1 MFVLS
6 DHWLLLSPLDVFPCI
21 NKMYHN
27 HHNHHDHHHHHHGD
41 HHRHRHGNIIV
52 TVIIIM
58 IIITKK
64 GKLKAQLCQTLLRR
78 MNRDFGNLTFLPEK
92 KLRRNFKLFKKS
104 FPESSDDMDFAYF
117 QDFNFEILCF
127 GQSCIFS
134 PDSSYFLP
142 VGVVPGKYLWHRVKS
157 NFANIGPTD
166 LLFKVSV
173 FVLRCIFGYY
183 GQRSRKPTRNLTV
196 GQCFPI
202 PASQNFGKG

>member
-1 MFVLS
+1 MIITITIMEIIIVT
-6 DHWLLLSPLDVFPCI
+6 V
-21 NKMYHN
+21 ME
-27 HHNHHDHHHHHHGD
+27 
-41 HHRHRHGNIIV
+41 NIIV

-58 IIITKK
+58 IITKK

-142 VGVVPGKYLWHRVKS
+142 VGVVPENIYDTGLKAISQILAQLICYSKCRCLSFGVYLDITARDHES
-157 NFANIGPTD
+157 
-166 LLFKVSV
+166 
-173 FVLRCIFGYY
+173 
-183 GQRSRKPTRNLTV
+183 
-196 GQCFPI
+196 
-202 PASQNFGKG
+202 

>member
-1 MFVLS
+1 MSFLVS
-6 DHWLLLSPLDVFPCI
+6 TNFI
-21 NKMYHN
+21 T
-27 HHNHHDHHHHHHGD
+27 
-41 HHRHRHGNIIV
+41 ITI
-52 TVIIIM
+52 IIIM
-58 IIITKK
+58 IITKK

-117 QDFNFEILCF
+117 QDFKEAFWNSLLWSILHF
-127 GQSCIFS
+127 FTRLFIFS
-134 PDSSYFLP
+134 PGRSCSR
-142 VGVVPGKYLWHRVKS
+142 KYLWHRVKS
-157 NFANIGPTD
+157 YFANIGSTD